1 MNTITFNLPTYQKF
15 KKEYQN
21 AINSKKQIFIF
32 DGNELLTDY
41 AKYVI
46 EYLKPTFEN

>member
-1 MNTITFNLPTYQKF
+1 MNTINFNQATYQKF

-21 AINSKKQIFIF
+21 AVNSKKQIFIF
-32 DGNELLTDY
+32 DGIEFLTDY

-46 EYLKPTFEN
+46 EYIKPTFEN